1 MRPRH
6 AERRVHLALCVILLQ
21 TSQEC
26 CGDGVSLRFR
36 AGTPLVDLKSARA
49 GGIPVEELPARI
61 GSCSLLAS
69 YFRRLR
75 LRGGGRKFCSKSKGF
90 SRQGT
95 PHAARP
101 KWTKGHL
108 KRDLQHGGAK
118 GGPKRGMHESE
129 GSRLLK
135 GSAKMAPPIHVED
148 DEQGGG
154 GEPVKKPVGRLL
166 RARLKWKNPHVHG
179 KKLSCDSALPPKS

>member
-1 MRPRH
+1 MDRLCLS
-6 AERRVHLALCVILLQ
+6 AE
-21 TSQEC
+21 
-26 CGDGVSLRFR
+26 
-36 AGTPLVDLKSARA
+36 
-49 GGIPVEELPARI
+49 
-61 GSCSLLAS
+61 
-69 YFRRLR
+69 
-75 LRGGGRKFCSKSKGF
+75 
-90 SRQGT
+90 
-95 PHAARP
+95 
-101 KWTKGHL
+101 
-108 KRDLQHGGAK
+108 RDLQHGGAK

-179 KKLSCDSALPPKS
+179 KSSRAILPSPPNPSLQERSIPVAYGLVRGQAAASASCEVADAR